1 MDGLCDFR
9 AIGVCHLEG
18 DSHFRIIV
26 DMKREYKIAR
36 LKEERTPTTK
46 GSRTLLESHFRRRKQ
61 SCPRSIKTERVIEL
75 DWSTHRLAST
85 MACPGTKGVCIN
97 VIPFV

>member
-1 MDGLCDFR
+1 MRRVPTHFETQRLGEGLTDESTGTRRVRRLKVVVDGLCDSR

-26 DMKREYKIAR
+26 DMKREYKIAT

-46 GSRTLLESHFRRRKQ
+46 GL
-61 SCPRSIKTERVIEL
+61 
-75 DWSTHRLAST
+75 
-85 MACPGTKGVCIN
+85 G
-97 VIPFV
+97 